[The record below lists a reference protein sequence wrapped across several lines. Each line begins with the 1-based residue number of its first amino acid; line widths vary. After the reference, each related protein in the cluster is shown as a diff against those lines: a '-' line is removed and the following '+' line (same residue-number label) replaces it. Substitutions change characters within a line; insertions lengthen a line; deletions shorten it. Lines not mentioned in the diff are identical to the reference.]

1 MWMKNECMMEHLPL
15 NIRRLPGAEVLT
27 CINCAYIAK
36 RFFNRTRSWFIQRLN
51 NNIVNG
57 KPVSFNDAELLT
69 LRAALL
75 TLSKEIK
82 NYSSNLPNTES
93 MDIKVY
99 VITDQTA
106 IELITDNDLD
116 GFKAYLAEEDTI
128 YFPDPE
134 IFTSE
139 EEALAF
145 CAGIG
150 YGIDDR
156 APIDRYPLR
165 SCEPTDVPF
174 IEAIEN
180 Y

>member
-1 MWMKNECMMEHLPL
+1 MEKSPI
-15 NIRRLPGAEVLT
+15 NIRNLPGAEVLEH
-27 CINCAYIAK
+27 INCAYIAR

-51 NNIVNG
+51 NNAVNG
-57 KPVSFNDAELLT
+57 KPVGFSDAELLT
-69 LRAALL
+69 LRSALL

-93 MDIKVY
+93 MDVKVY

-106 IELITDNDLD
+106 IDLLTKDDLD
-116 GFKAYLAEEDTI
+116 GFKAYLAEDDTL

-134 IFTSE
+134 PFATE

-150 YGIDDR
+150 YGIDER
-156 APIDRYPLR
+156 APIERYPLR

-174 IEAIEN
+174 IELIEN

>member
-1 MWMKNECMMEHLPL
+1 MEKSPI
-15 NIRRLPGAEVLT
+15 NIRNLPGAEVLEH
-27 CINCAYIAK
+27 INCAYIAR

-51 NNIVNG
+51 NNAVNG
-57 KPVSFNDAELLT
+57 KPVGFSDAELLT
-69 LRAALL
+69 LRSALL

-106 IELITDNDLD
+106 IDLLTKDDLD
-116 GFKAYLAEEDTI
+116 GFTAYLAEDDTL
-128 YFPDPE
+128 YFPEPE
-134 IFTSE
+134 TFATE

-150 YGIDDR
+150 YGIDEL
-156 APIDRYPLR
+156 APIERYPLR
-165 SCEPTDVPF
+165 SCEPDDVPF

>member
-1 MWMKNECMMEHLPL
+1 MEKSPI
-15 NIRRLPGAEVLT
+15 NIRNLPGAEVLEH
-27 CINCAYIAK
+27 INCAYIAR

-51 NNIVNG
+51 NNAVNG
-57 KPVSFNDAELLT
+57 KPVGFSDAELLT
-69 LRAALL
+69 LRSALL

-93 MDIKVY
+93 MDVKVY

-106 IELITDNDLD
+106 IDLLTKD
-116 GFKAYLAEEDTI
+116 DLYGFKAYLAEDDTL
-128 YFPDPE
+128 YFPEPE
-134 IFTSE
+134 TFATE

-150 YGIDDR
+150 YGIDER
-156 APIDRYPLR
+156 APIERYPLR

-174 IEAIEN
+174 IELIEN

>member
-1 MWMKNECMMEHLPL
+1 MEKSPL
-15 NIRRLPGAEVLT
+15 NIRNLPGAEVLEH
-27 CINCAYIAK
+27 INCAYIAR

-51 NNIVNG
+51 NNAVNG
-57 KPVSFNDAELLT
+57 KPVGFSDAELLT
-69 LRAALL
+69 LRSALL

-93 MDIKVY
+93 MDVKVY

-106 IELITDNDLD
+106 IDLLTKDDLD
-116 GFKAYLAEEDTI
+116 GFKAYLAEDDTL
-128 YFPDPE
+128 YFPEPE
-134 IFTSE
+134 TFATE

-150 YGIDDR
+150 YGIDER
-156 APIDRYPLR
+156 APIERYPLR

-174 IEAIEN
+174 IELIEN

>member
-1 MWMKNECMMEHLPL
+1 MEKSPI
-15 NIRRLPGAEVLT
+15 NIRNLPGAEVLEH
-27 CINCAYIAK
+27 INCAYIAR

-51 NNIVNG
+51 NNAVNG
-57 KPVSFNDAELLT
+57 KPVGFSDAELLT
-69 LRAALL
+69 LRSALL

-106 IELITDNDLD
+106 IDLLTKDDLD
-116 GFKAYLAEEDTI
+116 GFKAYLAEDDTL
-128 YFPDPE
+128 YFPEPE
-134 IFTSE
+134 TFATE

-150 YGIDDR
+150 YGIDER
-156 APIDRYPLR
+156 APIERYPLR

>member
-1 MWMKNECMMEHLPL
+1 MDKAPL
-15 NIRRLPGAEVLT
+15 NIRKLPGGEVLEHV
-27 CINCAYIAK
+27 NCTYVAR

-57 KPVSFNDAELLT
+57 KPVSFNEAELLT

-82 NYSSNLPNTES
+82 NYSSSLPNTES

-106 IELITDNDLD
+106 IDLITDNDLD

-134 IFTSE
+134 IFASE

-156 APIDRYPLR
+156 AQIDRYPLR

-174 IEAIEN
+174 IESIEH

>member
-1 MWMKNECMMEHLPL
+1 MEKSPI
-15 NIRRLPGAEVLT
+15 NIRNLPGAEVLEH
-27 CINCAYIAK
+27 INCAYIAR

-51 NNIVNG
+51 NTAVNG
-57 KPVSFNDAELLT
+57 KPVGFSDAELLT
-69 LRAALL
+69 LRSALL

-93 MDIKVY
+93 MDVKVY

-106 IELITDNDLD
+106 IDLLTKDDLD
-116 GFKAYLAEEDTI
+116 GFKAYLAEDDTL
-128 YFPDPE
+128 YFPEPE
-134 IFTSE
+134 TFATE

-150 YGIDDR
+150 YGIDER
-156 APIDRYPLR
+156 APIERYPLR

-174 IEAIEN
+174 IELIEN

>member
-1 MWMKNECMMEHLPL
+1 MEKSPI
-15 NIRRLPGAEVLT
+15 NIRNLPGAEVLEH
-27 CINCAYIAK
+27 INCAYIAR

-51 NNIVNG
+51 NNAVNG
-57 KPVSFNDAELLT
+57 KPVGFSDAELLT
-69 LRAALL
+69 LRSALL

-93 MDIKVY
+93 MDVKVY

-106 IELITDNDLD
+106 IDLLTKDDLD
-116 GFKAYLAEEDTI
+116 GFKAYLAEDDTL
-128 YFPDPE
+128 YFPEPE
-134 IFTSE
+134 TFATE

-150 YGIDDR
+150 YGIDER
-156 APIDRYPLR
+156 APIERYPLR

>member
-1 MWMKNECMMEHLPL
+1 MWVKNECMMEHFPL

-57 KPVSFNDAELLT
+57 KPVSFNEAELLT

-106 IELITDNDLD
+106 IDLITDNDLD
-116 GFKAYLAEEDTI
+116 GFNAYLAEEDTI
-128 YFPDPE
+128 YIPDPE
-134 IFTSE
+134 IFASE

-150 YGIDDR
+150 YGVDDR

>member
-1 MWMKNECMMEHLPL
+1 
-15 NIRRLPGAEVLT
+15 
-27 CINCAYIAK
+27 
-36 RFFNRTRSWFIQRLN
+36 
-51 NNIVNG
+51 
-57 KPVSFNDAELLT
+57 
-69 LRAALL
+69 
-75 TLSKEIK
+75 
-82 NYSSNLPNTES
+82 

-116 GFKAYLAEEDTI
+116 GFKAYLAEDDTI

-134 IFTSE
+134 IFASE
-139 EEALAF
+139 EETLAF

-156 APIDRYPLR
+156 APIERYPLR

>member
-1 MWMKNECMMEHLPL
+1 M
-15 NIRRLPGAEVLT
+15 
-27 CINCAYIAK
+27 
-36 RFFNRTRSWFIQRLN
+36 
-51 NNIVNG
+51 
-57 KPVSFNDAELLT
+57 
-69 LRAALL
+69 
-75 TLSKEIK
+75 SKEIK

-106 IELITDNDLD
+106 IDLITDNDLN
-116 GFKAYLAEEDTI
+116 GFKTYLAEEDTI

-174 IEAIEN
+174 IELIEN

>member
-1 MWMKNECMMEHLPL
+1 MEKSPI
-15 NIRRLPGAEVLT
+15 NIRNLPGAEVLEH
-27 CINCAYIAK
+27 INCAYIAR

-51 NNIVNG
+51 NNAVNG
-57 KPVSFNDAELLT
+57 KPVGFSDAELLT
-69 LRAALL
+69 LRSTLL

-93 MDIKVY
+93 MDVKVY

-106 IELITDNDLD
+106 IDLLTKDDLD
-116 GFKAYLAEEDTI
+116 GFKAYLAEDDTL
-128 YFPDPE
+128 YFPEPE
-134 IFTSE
+134 TFATE

-150 YGIDDR
+150 YGIDER
-156 APIDRYPLR
+156 APIERYPLR

-174 IEAIEN
+174 IELIEN

>member
-1 MWMKNECMMEHLPL
+1 MEKSPI
-15 NIRRLPGAEVLT
+15 NIRNLPGAEVLEH
-27 CINCAYIAK
+27 INCAYIAR

-51 NNIVNG
+51 NNAVNG
-57 KPVSFNDAELLT
+57 KPVGFSDAELLT
-69 LRAALL
+69 LRSALL

-93 MDIKVY
+93 MDVKVY

-106 IELITDNDLD
+106 IDLLTKDDLD

-134 IFTSE
+134 IFASE

-150 YGIDDR
+150 YGIDER
-156 APIDRYPLR
+156 APIERYPLR

-174 IEAIEN
+174 IELIEN

>member
-1 MWMKNECMMEHLPL
+1 MMEHLPL

-57 KPVSFNDAELLT
+57 KPVSFTDEGLRT
-69 LRAALL
+69 LRSALR
-75 TLSKEIK
+75 TLSNEIL
-82 NYSSNLPNTES
+82 NYSSNLPNTQD

-106 IELITDNDLD
+106 IDLIADNDLD
-116 GFKAYLAEEDTI
+116 GFKAYLAEDDTL
-128 YFPDPE
+128 YFPEPE
-134 IFTSE
+134 TFATE
-139 EEALAF
+139 EQALAF
-145 CAGIG
+145 CSGIG
-150 YGIDDR
+150 YGIDER
-156 APIDRYPLR
+156 APIERYPLR

>member
-1 MWMKNECMMEHLPL
+1 
-15 NIRRLPGAEVLT
+15 
-27 CINCAYIAK
+27 
-36 RFFNRTRSWFIQRLN
+36 
-51 NNIVNG
+51 
-57 KPVSFNDAELLT
+57 
-69 LRAALL
+69 
-75 TLSKEIK
+75 
-82 NYSSNLPNTES
+82 

-106 IELITDNDLD
+106 IDLITDNDLD
-116 GFKAYLAEEDTI
+116 GFKDYLAEDDTL

-134 IFTSE
+134 TFATE
-139 EEALAF
+139 EQALAF

-150 YGIDDR
+150 YGIDEQ
-156 APIDRYPLR
+156 APIERLPLR

>member
-1 MWMKNECMMEHLPL
+1 MEKSPI
-15 NIRRLPGAEVLT
+15 NIRNLPGAEVLEH
-27 CINCAYIAK
+27 INCAYIAR
-36 RFFNRTRSWFIQRLN
+36 RFFNRTRSWIIQRLN
-51 NNIVNG
+51 NNAVNG
-57 KPVSFNDAELLT
+57 KPVGFSDAELLT
-69 LRAALL
+69 LRSALL

-93 MDIKVY
+93 MDVKVY

-106 IELITDNDLD
+106 IDLLTKDDLD
-116 GFKAYLAEEDTI
+116 GFKAYLAEDDTL
-128 YFPDPE
+128 YFPEPE
-134 IFTSE
+134 TFATE

-150 YGIDDR
+150 YGIDER
-156 APIDRYPLR
+156 APIERYPLR

-174 IEAIEN
+174 IELIEN

>member
-1 MWMKNECMMEHLPL
+1 MEKSPI
-15 NIRRLPGAEVLT
+15 NIRNLPGAEVLEH
-27 CINCAYIAK
+27 INCAYIAR

-51 NNIVNG
+51 NNAVNG
-57 KPVSFNDAELLT
+57 KPVGFNDAELLT
-69 LRAALL
+69 LRSALL

-93 MDIKVY
+93 MDVKVY

-106 IELITDNDLD
+106 IDLLTKDDLD
-116 GFKAYLAEEDTI
+116 GFKAYLAEDDTL
-128 YFPDPE
+128 YFPEPE
-134 IFTSE
+134 TFATE

-150 YGIDDR
+150 YGIDER
-156 APIDRYPLR
+156 APIERYPLR

-174 IEAIEN
+174 IELIEN